1 MKTSSLS
8 VADGKKTRITPRWV
22 AFISMTTA
30 LFYLA
35 GCSSTAKSPTAQP
48 TGSSPDL
55 TEIAKTFVDQMAKGD
70 FVAATSRF
78 DGPMKAAAP
87 ADTLKQI
94 WGQLVGQ
101 LGAFQQQTGAHTGDV
116 QGYHAVYV
124 TSQFEKG
131 PIDIRVVFNAQG
143 QISGMQFVPV
153 ESTSAT
159 PQTFSAPAYANPN
172 SFHEVDVTVGSGEWA
187 LPGTLTI
194 PNGDGPFPAVA
205 LVHGSGPNDRDE
217 TIGANK
223 PFRDLAW
230 GLASQGIAVLRYD
243 KRTFAHQSQLTP
255 ELVAKITV
263 KEQTTDDAL
272 LAAQLLR
279 QTQGIDPKRVYLL
292 GHSLGATLA
301 PRIGQQ
307 DPSLAGLIIMAGLTR
322 SLEDTILDQVT
333 YIYSLNGGPTD
344 QQKADLQT
352 LSTQVARVKDPNL
365 SADVPATELPL
376 NSPAAYWLDLRGYQ
390 PAEVAKTL
398 NMPLLIQ
405 QGRRDYQVSPTK
417 DFEGWKAAMAGKSNA
432 TFKFYPDLFHLFMV
446 GQGTPSP
453 QDYNVAGHV
462 SQEVVNDIARWI
474 NQN

>member
-1 MKTSSLS
+1 MKTNPIPIVNIINRRMPSRL
-8 VADGKKTRITPRWV
+8 TPLICII
-22 AFISMTTA
+22 AA
-30 LFYLA
+30 LIFLVS
-35 GCSSTAKSPTAQP
+35 CSSQSKAPATQP
-48 TGSSPDL
+48 VAATPDL

-70 FVAATSRF
+70 FTAATSHF
-78 DGPMKAAAP
+78 DSQMKGSAP
-87 ADTLKQI
+87 PDTLKQI

-101 LGAFQQQTGAHTGDV
+101 LGAYQQQTGTHTGDI

-124 TSQFEKG
+124 TTQFEKG
-131 PIDIRVVFNAQG
+131 PIDVRVVFNAQG

-153 ESTSAT
+153 ESGSAT
-159 PQTFSAPAYANPN
+159 PETSGAPDYAKPDT
-172 SFHEVDVTVGSGEWA
+172 FHEADVTVGSGQWA
-187 LPGTLTI
+187 LPGTLSI
-194 PNGDGPFPAVA
+194 PNGDGPFQAVV

-217 TIGANK
+217 TIGPNK

-243 KRTFAHQSQLTP
+243 KRTFAHKDILTP
-255 ELVAKITV
+255 DLVAKLTV
-263 KEQTTDDAL
+263 KEETTDDTL

-279 QTQGIDPKRVYLL
+279 QTQGIDPKRVFVL

-307 DPSLAGLIIMAGLTR
+307 DPSLAGLIIMAGLTHP
-322 SLEDTILDQVT
+322 LEDTLLDQYT

-344 QQKADLQT
+344 QQKAELQS
-352 LSTQVARVKDPNL
+352 LATQVARIKDPNL

-376 NSPAAYWLDLRGYQ
+376 NIPPAYWLDLRGYS

-398 NMPLLIQ
+398 TMPLLIM
-405 QGRRDYQVSPTK
+405 QGGQDYQVSPTK
-417 DFEGWKAAMAGKSNA
+417 DFEGWKSALAGKSNV
-432 TFKFYPDLFHLFMV
+432 TFKFYPDLYHLFMT

-462 SQEVVNDIARWI
+462 SQDVVDDIASWVK
-474 NQN
+474 QN

>member
-1 MKTSSLS
+1 MKTSSLPI
-8 VADGKKTRITPRWV
+8 ADRKKTHISRTWM
-22 AFISMTTA
+22 AFVTMTTA

-35 GCSSTAKSPTAQP
+35 GCSSASKSPTAQP

-70 FVAATSRF
+70 FAAATSRF
-78 DGPMKAAAP
+78 DSQMKAAAP
-87 ADTLKQI
+87 PDTLKQI

-101 LGAFQQQTGAHTGDV
+101 LGAFQQQTGAHAGDL

-131 PIDIRVVFNAQG
+131 PIDVRVIFNAQG

-153 ESTSAT
+153 GSDSAT
-159 PQTFSAPAYANPN
+159 PQAFSTPANANPN

-187 LPGTLTI
+187 LPGTLTL

-205 LVHGSGPNDRDE
+205 LVHGSGPSDRDE
-217 TIGANK
+217 TIGPNK

-230 GLASQGIAVLRYD
+230 GLASQSIAVLRYD
-243 KRTFAHQSQLTP
+243 KRTFAHKSQYTP
-255 ELVAKITV
+255 ELVSKITV
-263 KEQTTDDAL
+263 KEETTDDAL

-279 QTQGIDPKRVYLL
+279 QTQGIDPKRVYVL

-307 DPSLAGLIIMAGLTR
+307 DPSLAGLIIMAGLAR
-322 SLEDTILDQVT
+322 SLEDTTLDQYT

-344 QQKADLQT
+344 QQKADLQIMAT
-352 LSTQVARVKDPNL
+352 KVARVKDPNL
-365 SADVPATELPL
+365 TADVPVTELPL
-376 NSPAAYWLDLRGYQ
+376 NRPAAYWLDLRDYR

-398 NMPLLIQ
+398 NMPMLVM
-405 QGRRDYQVSPTK
+405 QGGLDYQVSPTK
-417 DFEGWKAAMAGKSNA
+417 DFEGWKTALAGKSNA
-432 TFKFYPDLFHLFMV
+432 TFKFYPNLFHLFMT

-453 QDYNVAGHV
+453 QDYNLAGHV
-462 SQEVVNDIARWI
+462 SQDVVDDIANWVK
-474 NQN
+474 QN